1 MTDRNVERADDKYR
15 CEQARS
21 EIFISR
27 SRAVA
32 ARQAHNLKVGGSI
45 PSSATQQRDHLTN
58 VKWSLF
64 YTYLNILECP
74 GAQASP
80 PAKCYPMYDPSP
92 PTKKN
97 RPPMHLS
104 QLSPPPPKKTK
115 KHTFSPEK
123 SIFFQKY
130 LHISKK
136 SSTFAPI
143 SEVASTT
150 LLIGGLAER
159 FRREPKT

>member
-58 VKWSLF
+58 VNWSLA
-64 YTYLNILECP
+64 YIDLNMLEWP

-80 PAKCYPMYDPSP
+80 PAKCYPMYTPLP
-92 PTKKN
+92 PAKNHTVYSNYPHHPKNKLIRKYVLQHKNQVQNYHFLHKK
-97 RPPMHLS
+97 
-104 QLSPPPPKKTK
+104 QKKTHLLLRIK
-115 KHTFSPEK
+115 KK
-123 SIFFQKY
+123 C
-130 LHISKK
+130 
-136 SSTFAPI
+136 STFA
-143 SEVASTT
+143 VDFGT
-150 LLIGGLAER
+150 R
-159 FRREPKT
+159 